1 MINRAV
7 INHVKFKY
15 ILADSWF
22 CSKDNMNFI
31 HHTLSKKFIL
41 GMKSDRVIA
50 LTDYARRSK
59 DFIKLSDLDIAD
71 GESLKIWLKDM
82 NFPVLLTKKIFIN
95 ENSTKGI
102 LYLV

>member
-1 MINRAV
+1 
-7 INHVKFKY
+7 
-15 ILADSWF
+15 
-22 CSKDNMNFI
+22 MNFI

-41 GMKSDRVIA
+41 GMKSNRVVA

-82 NFPVLLTKKIFIN
+82 NFPVLLTKRIFIN
-95 ENSTKGI
+95 ENGTKGI
-102 LYLV
+102 LYLVTNDLEIDSDQLYHDYQKRRV